1 MGSGMTQ
8 LAKWLLNQ
16 GLNRWFVLFFTL
28 SLKIII
34 IFFGEHHLCLKFQC
48 YEFKGI
54 IRNDQMSIEILE
66 KKTTKHPDCT
76 IARL

>member
-16 GLNRWFVLFFTL
+16 GLNRWLLVFVLFFTL

-34 IFFGEHHLCLKFQC
+34 IFFWGTSFL
-48 YEFKGI
+48 FKI
-54 IRNDQMSIEILE
+54 SML
-66 KKTTKHPDCT
+66 
-76 IARL
+76 